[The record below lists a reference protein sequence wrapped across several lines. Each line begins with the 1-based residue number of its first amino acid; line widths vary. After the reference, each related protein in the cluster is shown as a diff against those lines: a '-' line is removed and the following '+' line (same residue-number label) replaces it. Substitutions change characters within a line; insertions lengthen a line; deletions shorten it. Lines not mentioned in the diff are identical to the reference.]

1 MKRCAII
8 GGGISGLSSA
18 YFLQKSRPDF
28 DIDLYDAAPSA
39 GGVLRT
45 EMVEGC
51 VLDGGP
57 DSFLTQKKSAI
68 RLCEELGLGG
78 ELVPSNDADRV
89 TFIFHEGKLKRFP
102 EGFFLMVP
110 TRLQPFITT
119 DLLSW
124 PGKLAALNDLFSLP
138 ETRDITA
145 GDFIEKRF
153 GLEILNQIAE
163 PLLSG
168 VYGADI
174 RRLSLK
180 SALPQLW
187 QMQQKGSLILQM
199 LKPMAKSK
207 ESLFTTLSGG
217 MQMLAEK
224 LQQACSRVQWRLNN
238 RVEEIRKHGGSWQIG
253 SERYDAIIVATSA
266 VPRTRTEMGERIRQS
281 IEQIRRNSAIVV
293 SLCFTNM
300 TREGFG
306 WLVPLSERHSVLAA
320 TYVNN
325 KFSGRCPP
333 GKFLVRTF
341 MGGNFAAEW
350 IGRDDDHIYKEVMQ
364 ELSRIA
370 GIDQEPLFYRIYR
383 WKDAMPEYAVG
394 HEQRIAEIE
403 ALATSERG
411 LYFTGNI
418 FSGVG
423 IPDCIA
429 HAEKTIKKLS
439 TEFTE
444 STE

>member
-8 GGGISGLSSA
+8 GGGISGLCSA
-18 YFLQKSRPDF
+18 YFLQKSNPEF
-28 DIDLYDAAPSA
+28 EIHLYDAAA
-39 GGVLRT
+39 NVGGVIRT
-45 EMVEGC
+45 EIVDGC
-51 VLDGGP
+51 ILDGGP

-68 RLCEELGLGG
+68 RLCEELGLAG
-78 ELVPSNDADRV
+78 ELVSSNDADRV
-89 TFIFHEGKLKRFP
+89 TFIYHDRQLKRFP

-124 PGKLAALNDLFSLP
+124 PGKLAALNDLFSVP
-138 ETRDITA
+138 ETHDITA

-187 QMQQKGSLILQM
+187 QMQQKGSLIRQM
-199 LKPMAKSK
+199 LKPATKPK
-207 ESLFTTLSGG
+207 ESLFTTLSRG
-217 MQMLAEK
+217 MQMLTLK
-224 LQQACSRVQWRLNN
+224 LYEACSQVQFRLNN
-238 RVEEIRKHGGSWQIG
+238 RVEEIRKNPKGWQMG
-253 SERYDAIIVATSA
+253 AEFYDAIIIATSA
-266 VPRTRTEMGERIRQS
+266 APRILAESGERIRQTIAS
-281 IEQIRRNSAIVV
+281 VRRNSAIVV
-293 SLCFTNM
+293 SLCYSNLH
-300 TREGFG
+300 RQGFG
-306 WLVPLSERHSVLAA
+306 WLIPLAERHSVLAA

-341 MGGNFAAEW
+341 IGGNFATEW
-350 IGRDDDHIYKEVMQ
+350 IERDDDHIYKEVMR
-364 ELSRIA
+364 ELNRIA

-383 WKDAMPEYAVG
+383 WKDAMPEYALD
-394 HEQRIAEIE
+394 HEKRIAEIE

-423 IPDCIA
+423 IPDCIS
-429 HAEKTIKKLS
+429 HAEKTIRKVLS
-439 TEFTE
+439 P
-444 STE
+444 